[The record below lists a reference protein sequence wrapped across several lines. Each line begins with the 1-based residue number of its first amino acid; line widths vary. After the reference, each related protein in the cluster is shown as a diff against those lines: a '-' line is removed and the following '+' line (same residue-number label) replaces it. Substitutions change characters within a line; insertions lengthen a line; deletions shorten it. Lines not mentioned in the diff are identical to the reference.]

1 MKQEEKTDSEIISQS
16 DYVPKKWDKF
26 KSFINDGV
34 IYLAIILIL
43 ILLNIWQFLCHG
55 NPSEFLKTVFFN
67 KSGEF
72 QWLGVTAIIAACSF
86 LGTSLISLQNRK
98 VDLVSKSRIK
108 WINDTKK
115 LTALYLKD
123 AIRLKNGTQNEKE
136 KKEALDR
143 FRETRELLLLN
154 YSDNED
160 NKQIRRCI
168 KDCNKYIIKWRKLK
182 SQVKSG
188 QMKKSDL
195 PKSPVN
201 VISNLR
207 MVSTDYFKREWDKAK
222 KGK

>member
-1 MKQEEKTDSEIISQS
+1 MQQEKKIDSEIISQS
-16 DYVPKKWDKF
+16 NYVPKKWDKF
-26 KSFINDGV
+26 KSFINDK
-34 IYLAIILIL
+34 IMYLAIILIL
-43 ILLNIWQFLCHG
+43 LLLNIWQFLHHG
-55 NPSEFLKTVFFN
+55 NHSEILKTIFFN

-86 LGTSLISLQNRK
+86 LVTSLISLQNRK

-168 KDCNKYIIKWRKLK
+168 KDCNKYITRWRKLK
-182 SQVKSG
+182 FQVKSG
-188 QMKKSDL
+188 QMKESDL
-195 PKSPVN
+195 PKSPIN

-207 MVSTDYFKREWDKAK
+207 MVSTGYFKREWDKAK